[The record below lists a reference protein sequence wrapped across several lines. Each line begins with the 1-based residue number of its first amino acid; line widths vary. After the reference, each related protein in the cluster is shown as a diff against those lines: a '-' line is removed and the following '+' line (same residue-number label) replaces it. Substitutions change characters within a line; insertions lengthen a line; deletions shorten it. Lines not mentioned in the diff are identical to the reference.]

1 MSTEAGPNVWA
12 LNMIIEYT
20 SSSHVSQD
28 PVSEIYSTYEAAVA
42 RSKDLGRIARDY
54 TCEGYLTDNGVP
66 IIAKV
71 LTWNITRSRIRGAKA

>member
-1 MSTEAGPNVWA
+1 MSTETKPEVWA
-12 LNMIIEYT
+12 LNMIMEYT
-20 SSSHVSQD
+20 WGSHIYQD
-28 PVSEIYSTYEAAVA
+28 PVSEIYATPQAAEA
-42 RSKDLGRIARDY
+42 RTKDLERIARDY

>member
-12 LNMIIEYT
+12 LNMIMEYT
-20 SSSHVSQD
+20 HGSYTYQD
-28 PVSEIYSTYEAAVA
+28 PVSEIYATYEAAEA
-42 RSKDLGRIARDY
+42 RTKDLERIARDY
-54 TCEGYLTDNGVP
+54 TCESYLTDDGVP